1 MTRPRQRVTIVTD
14 LQYGSTGKGLLC
26 GYLARRD
33 PAITAAVTAWAPNAG
48 HTFID
53 AMGRKFVHRQ
63 LANSIASPAVR
74 EIFLGPGSVIDVVT
88 LAAEIESCRDLIKR
102 GVRIYAHANA
112 AVLRDRHVVEEQ
124 ALLRIGS
131 TQKGASAA
139 VIDKMRRDVS
149 SAILAETLSIE
160 LDDIGV
166 TVLDPERY
174 SHELMQHAEIL
185 VEGHQGFS
193 LSVHHGMWPYTTSR
207 DTSTSA
213 ILADCAVAFPLETS
227 VWGVLRTFPIRV
239 ANRYDD
245 DGKMIGFSGPCY
257 DDQLETTW
265 QALGQKP
272 ELTTVTQR
280 VRRVFT
286 YSTRQIAHA
295 TSINGVDHVFVN
307 FMNYLPPGE
316 RWGFIQRVAFDT
328 HVLPPD
334 MLFGYGPTETD
345 VREFN
350 DEEAW

>member
-63 LANSIASPAVR
+63 QANSIASPAVR
-74 EIFLGPGSVIDVVT
+74 EIILGPGSVIDVVT

-160 LDDIGV
+160 LDEIGV

-213 ILADCAVAFPLETS
+213 ILAERLGSYSMACTTAATPTLSCFMSMMRNFRLWPPPRWRTVMWPCRFRPAVFLSGAVS
-227 VWGVLRTFPIRV
+227 
-239 ANRYDD
+239 D
-245 DGKMIGFSGPCY
+245 FSGLPFVISSKVE
-257 DDQLETTW
+257 DVI
-265 QALGQKP
+265 P
-272 ELTTVTQR
+272 
-280 VRRVFT
+280 RR
-286 YSTRQIAHA
+286 
-295 TSINGVDHVFVN
+295 
-307 FMNYLPPGE
+307 PG
-316 RWGFIQRVAFDT
+316 
-328 HVLPPD
+328 
-334 MLFGYGPTETD
+334 D
-345 VREFN
+345 VGL
-350 DEEAW
+350 